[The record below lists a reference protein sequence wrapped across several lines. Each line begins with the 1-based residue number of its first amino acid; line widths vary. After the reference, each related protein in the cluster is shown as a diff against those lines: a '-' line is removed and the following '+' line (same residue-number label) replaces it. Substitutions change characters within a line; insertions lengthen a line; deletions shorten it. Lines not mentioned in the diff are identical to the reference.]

1 MIPHRLTSYALF
13 IPVQD
18 CLPHLTLSEMAE
30 LETFITN
37 QF

>member
-1 MIPHRLTSYALF
+1 
-13 IPVQD
+13 
-18 CLPHLTLSEMAE
+18 MAE